1 MFCSFT
7 EYFEGSNLTWVTMIE
22 RLRKFKIIIFEPIG
36 EEVSYPK
43 PIFYKGASAC
53 IIAFDKG
60 DNTTFKRVKDWYN
73 QIKENVPGSLVP
85 ITMIGLVTDFEII
98 SKGDG
103 LKLARELGVSY
114 YETTPTDLKAIYQIF
129 HNLVNEAL
137 KGGFEIKGRSLN

>member
-1 MFCSFT
+1 MIQLFATSDADSFT

-60 DNTTFKRVKDWYN
+60 DNTTFKKVKDWYD
-73 QIKENVPGSLVP
+73 QIKENDLSLSFR
-85 ITMIGLVTDFEII
+85 L
-98 SKGDG
+98 
-103 LKLARELGVSY
+103 L
-114 YETTPTDLKAIYQIF
+114 
-129 HNLVNEAL
+129 
-137 KGGFEIKGRSLN
+137 